1 MRANGTVIAYH
12 AVGSCPKPADPE
24 NLFTPVERFEEQMA
38 FLADRHDVVPLEDI
52 VRGSA
57 GKRAVAITFD
67 DGFKSVLSTAAPIL
81 RRYRFTA
88 TVFVPSRWIGG
99 RSTAWYDARGCETE
113 LMTGHELQA
122 AEEEGIEV
130 GSHGSAHL
138 DFGRLSRAEAEADLD
153 ASIVELTAV
162 LGRPPRYFAYPFGR
176 YSAEAKRAAA
186 DRFDAAFSI
195 DLPHDGP
202 FAHERVG
209 ITRLDGKLVFAV
221 KASGRYLA
229 LRRSRLGATAY
240 ALVRPVVSRARRA
253 RA

>member
-24 NLFTPVERFEEQMA
+24 NLFMPVERFEEQMA
-38 FLADRHDVVPLEDI
+38 FLADRHDVVPLDEI

-67 DGFKSVLSTAAPIL
+67 DGFRSVLTTAAPIL
-81 RRYRFTA
+81 RRHGFRA
-88 TVFVPSRWIGG
+88 TVFMPSRWIGG
-99 RSTAWYDARGCETE
+99 STTWYDAPGCETE
-113 LMTGHELQA
+113 LMTADELRA
-122 AEEEGIEV
+122 AQDEGIEV

-138 DFGRLSRAEAEADLD
+138 DFSRLSTAEAEADLD
-153 ASIVELTAV
+153 ASIAELTDV
-162 LGRPPRYFAYPFGR
+162 LGRRPRYFAYPYGP

-186 DRFDAAFSI
+186 ERFEAAFSI

-202 FAHERVG
+202 FAYERVG

-221 KASGRYLA
+221 KASGRYIA

-240 ALVRPVVSRARRA
+240 ALVRPVVSKARRA